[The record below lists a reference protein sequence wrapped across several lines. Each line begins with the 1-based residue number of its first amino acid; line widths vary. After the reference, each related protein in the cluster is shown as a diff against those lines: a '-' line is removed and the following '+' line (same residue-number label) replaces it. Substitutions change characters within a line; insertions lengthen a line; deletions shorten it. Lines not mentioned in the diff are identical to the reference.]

1 MPKKRSPSPDT
12 VVRTLRL
19 RLKDKHA
26 AMCRSKSYWVNQVF
40 NYCNELSYKVFQRER
55 RFMSG
60 YDFAKYTKGASKEMP
75 LHSQTIQAISE
86 EYATRRKQ
94 FKKVKLRWR
103 KSAGSKRS
111 LGWIPFKASA
121 IHYRNGQLW
130 LSGFDQPLSLWDS
143 YGLSNYE
150 LGAGSIAEDT
160 RGRWYINITVKVKK
174 QPPSL
179 GKADLG
185 IDLGLKDLA
194 SFSDPALQN
203 IEAQQF
209 YRDLGP
215 KLAVA
220 QRANK
225 KRIIKTIHAKIAHRR
240 KDQLH
245 QLSTKLIKSYGAIFV
260 GNVNSQQ
267 LAKTGMAKSVL
278 DAGWGMFRTML
289 QYKGDDAGTWVQEI
303 NEAYSTQ
310 DCSACD
316 ARSGPKGLKDLGIRE
331 WTCSQCGTVHHRDR
345 NAANNIL
352 RRGRATL
359 AVGIPVVSAQAAAV
373 G

>member
-1 MPKKRSPSPDT
+1 MPKKRSPIQDT

-19 RLKDKHA
+19 RLKDKHGG
-26 AMCRSKSYWVNQVF
+26 MCKIKAYWVNQVF

-60 YDFAKYTKGASKEMP
+60 YDFAPYTKGASKEIP

-86 EYATRRKQ
+86 EYAIRRKQ

-103 KSAGSKRS
+103 KSSGSNRS

-121 IHYRNGQLW
+121 ISYRNGQLW
-130 LSGFDQPLSLWDS
+130 LSGLDKPLCVWDS
-143 YGLSNYE
+143 YGLCDYE
-150 LGAGSIAEDT
+150 LGAGCISEDA
-160 RGRWYINITVKVKK
+160 RGRWYINITVKTKK
-174 QPPSL
+174 PPLSQ

-185 IDLGLKDLA
+185 IDLGLDDLA
-194 SFSDPALQN
+194 AFSDLERKN

-209 YRDLGP
+209 YRDLEP
-215 KLAVA
+215 QLAIA

-225 KRIIKTIHAKIAHRR
+225 KAQIKAIHAKIKNRR
-240 KDQLH
+240 KDALH
-245 QLSTKLIKSYGAIFV
+245 KLSTILANEYGAIFI
-260 GNVNSQQ
+260 GNVSSTK
-267 LAKTGMAKSVL
+267 LVKTNMAKSVL

-289 QYKGDDAGTWVQEI
+289 QYKGDDAGTWIQIV

-310 DCSACD
+310 DCSVCYT
-316 ARSGPKGLKDLGIRE
+316 RSGPKGLKGLGIRE
-331 WTCSQCGTVHHRDR
+331 WTCSHCGTVLDRDR
-345 NAANNIL
+345 NSALNIV

-359 AVGIPVVSAQAAAV
+359 AVGIPVL
-373 G
+373 